1 MASLEAIELVCAKE
15 REVEFFTH
23 PLSQV
28 RLENSWVTLDGERF
42 FVTETARRML
52 AEGLGMP
59 VAFVLQLS
67 LQLQALLFNFMIE
80 RTVARAHNKPP
91 SFVRFAVRGDM
102 VVAAAINPKSSTTS
116 LSSTLT
122 KIFEVIPEEWTEME
136 PMVHRWCWSPQ
147 KAEVQL
153 IFQQVSSEPRP
164 GDIVAGGIL
173 VRVSP
178 IGLRAPTV
186 DPFLLRLVC
195 SNGMVV
201 PERLCTKTN
210 GDRRKNGSDF
220 LQSAERAWRT
230 LSEVMRRLLDLA
242 QERVDVEAEVVT
254 IARDLRLSTALR
266 RALLNALERD
276 ELGNHGTLLDV
287 VNAVSR
293 VATHHDRLN
302 DAVRHRLMRA
312 AGLLLQGEHRC
323 PTCRR
328 IWLRPVG
335 DEM

>member
-1 MASLEAIELVCAKE
+1 MKSMIDAIQAKE
-15 REVEFFTH
+15 REVEFRAEPMETVQFSDGWLTI
-23 PLSQV
+23 
-28 RLENSWVTLDGERF
+28 NGERF

-52 AEGLGMP
+52 ADGLGMP
-59 VAFVLQLS
+59 VAFVLQLPS
-67 LQLQALLFNFMIE
+67 QLQASLFSFAIRK
-80 RTVARAHNKPP
+80 RTVACARNKPP

-102 VVAAAINPKSSTTS
+102 VVAAAVNPKSSTIS
-116 LSSTLT
+116 LSSALT

-147 KAEVQL
+147 KAEIQL
-153 IFQQVSSEPRP
+153 IFRQVSSEPRP
-164 GDIVAGGIL
+164 GDIISGGIWI
-173 VRVSP
+173 RVSP
-178 IGLRAPTV
+178 IGLRAPSV
-186 DPFLLRLVC
+186 EPFLLRLIC
-195 SNGMVV
+195 ANGMVV
-201 PERLCTKTN
+201 PERLCKTD

-302 DAVRHRLMRA
+302 DAVRHRLMTA
-312 AGLLLQGEHRC
+312 AGLLLQSEHRC

-328 IWLRPVG
+328 IWLRSVG
-335 DEM
+335 DEV

>member
-28 RLENSWVTLDGERF
+28 RLENSWMTLDGERF

-59 VAFVLQLS
+59 AAFVLQLPS
-67 LQLQALLFNFMIE
+67 QLQASLFNFMLE
-80 RTVARAHNKPP
+80 RTVVRARNNPP
-91 SFVRFAVRGDM
+91 FFVRFAVRGDM
-102 VVAAAINPKSSTTS
+102 VVAAAVNPKFSTIS
-116 LSSTLT
+116 LSSALT

-136 PMVHRWCWSPQ
+136 PMVHRWFWSPQ

-164 GDIVAGGIL
+164 GDIVSGGIWI
-173 VRVSP
+173 RVSP
-178 IGLRAPTV
+178 IGLRAPSV
-186 DPFLLRLVC
+186 EPFLLRLVC
-195 SNGMVV
+195 ANGMVV
-201 PERLCTKTN
+201 PERLCETD
-210 GDRRKNGSDF
+210 GDRRKKVLDF
-220 LQSAERAWRT
+220 LQSAERVWRI
-230 LSEVMRRLLDLA
+230 LSEVMRRLPDLA
-242 QERVDVEAEVVT
+242 QERVDVEAEIVT
-254 IARDLRLSTALR
+254 IARDLRLSATLR

-276 ELGNHGTLLDV
+276 ELGNHGTLFDV

-302 DAVRHRLMRA
+302 DAVRHRLMRT
-312 AGLLLQGEHRC
+312 AGLILQGEHRC

-328 IWLRPVG
+328 IWLRSVG
-335 DEM
+335 DEV

>member
-1 MASLEAIELVCAKE
+1 MKGVIDAIQAKE
-15 REVEFFTH
+15 REVEFRAEPIEKVQFSDGWLTI
-23 PLSQV
+23 
-28 RLENSWVTLDGERF
+28 NGERF

-59 VAFVLQLS
+59 AAFVLQLP
-67 LQLQALLFNFMIE
+67 LQLQVSLFNFVIN
-80 RTVARAHNKPP
+80 RTVARAPNKPP
-91 SFVRFAVRGDM
+91 VVRFAVRGDM
-102 VVAAAINPKSSTTS
+102 VVAAAINPKSLTTS
-116 LSSTLT
+116 LSSALT

-164 GDIVAGGIL
+164 GDIVSGGIWI
-173 VRVSP
+173 RVSP
-178 IGLRAPTV
+178 IGLRAPSV
-186 DPFLLRLVC
+186 EPFLLRLIC
-195 SNGMVV
+195 ANGMVV

-287 VNAVSR
+287 INAVSR

-312 AGLLLQGEHRC
+312 AGLILQGEHRC

-335 DEM
+335 DEV

>member
-1 MASLEAIELVCAKE
+1 MIVIDAIQAKE
-15 REVEFFTH
+15 REVEFRADPVEKVQFSDGW
-23 PLSQV
+23 LAI
-28 RLENSWVTLDGERF
+28 NGERF
-42 FVTETARRML
+42 FATEAARRML

-59 VAFVLQLS
+59 AAFVLQLPS
-67 LQLQALLFNFMIE
+67 QLQALLFNFMIE
-80 RTVARAHNKPP
+80 RTVARAHSKPP
-91 SFVRFAVRGDM
+91 FFVRFAVRGDM
-102 VVAAAINPKSSTTS
+102 VVAAAVNPKFSTIS
-116 LSSTLT
+116 LSSALT
-122 KIFEVIPEEWTEME
+122 KIFEMIPEEWTGME
-136 PMVHRWCWSPQ
+136 PMVHRWDWSPQ
-147 KAEVQL
+147 KAEAQL
-153 IFQQVSSEPRP
+153 IFQQVYSEPRP
-164 GDIVAGGIL
+164 GDIVSGGIWI
-173 VRVSP
+173 RVSP
-178 IGLRAPTV
+178 IGLRAPSV
-186 DPFLLRLVC
+186 EPFLLRLIC
-195 SNGMVV
+195 ANGMVV
-201 PERLCTKTN
+201 PERLCKTD

-312 AGLLLQGEHRC
+312 AGLILQGEHRC

-335 DEM
+335 DEV

>member
-1 MASLEAIELVCAKE
+1 MIVIDAIQAKE
-15 REVEFFTH
+15 REVEFRAEPIEKVQFSDGWLTI
-23 PLSQV
+23 
-28 RLENSWVTLDGERF
+28 NGERF

-59 VAFVLQLS
+59 AAFVLQLP
-67 LQLQALLFNFMIE
+67 LQLQVSLFNFVIN
-80 RTVARAHNKPP
+80 RTVARAPNKPP
-91 SFVRFAVRGDM
+91 VVRFAVRGDM
-102 VVAAAINPKSSTTS
+102 VVAAAINPKSLTTS
-116 LSSTLT
+116 LSSALT

-164 GDIVAGGIL
+164 GDIVSGGIWI
-173 VRVSP
+173 RVSP
-178 IGLRAPTV
+178 IGLRAPSV
-186 DPFLLRLVC
+186 EPFLLRLIC
-195 SNGMVV
+195 ANGMVV

-220 LQSAERAWRT
+220 LQSAERAWRI
-230 LSEVMRRLLDLA
+230 LSEVMRRLPDLA

-287 VNAVSR
+287 INAVSR